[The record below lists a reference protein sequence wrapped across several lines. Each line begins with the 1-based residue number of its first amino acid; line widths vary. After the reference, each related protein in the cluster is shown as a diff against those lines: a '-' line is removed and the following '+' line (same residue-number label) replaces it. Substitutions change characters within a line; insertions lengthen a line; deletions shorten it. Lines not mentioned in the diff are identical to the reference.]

1 MNALMQQLYERAGIA
16 FDPSFN
22 AQMLPEGKRNR
33 DLLGMD
39 SAGQLMAMDAA
50 YPLVTTANSGIPA
63 MLSTYIDPKLIEVLV
78 APMKAAEAAGGEKKL
93 GDWTLR
99 TAMFP
104 MIEST
109 GEVTSY
115 GDYNNSGSAGVN
127 VQFPQRQSYHYQV
140 MTQWGERELA
150 EMGLAKV
157 DLAAQ
162 KNIAA
167 ALSLNKYQNKTYLFG
182 VSGLQ
187 NYGML
192 NDPALPA
199 DITPNIKAN
208 GGTAWIMP
216 TGQINATNLEVFE
229 DVQRLVYALIARNQG
244 FVDASSPFT
253 MVMSPKTNLAM
264 TVSSGGGPSSSGSI
278 TTTNAWELISKAF
291 PNLKTVVVP
300 EYSTAAGEKIQL
312 IVDSVEGQKTME
324 CAFTEKMR
332 AHPIIVESS
341 SFKQKKSAGTW
352 GTVIYRPG
360 MVQGGLGY

>member
-22 AQMLPEGKRNR
+22 AQLLPEGKRNR

-39 SAGQLMAMDAA
+39 SAGQLIGMDAA

-104 MIEST
+104 MVEST
-109 GEVTSY
+109 GEATSY

-127 VQFPQRQSYHYQV
+127 VQFPQRQSYHYQT

-167 ALSLNKYQNKTYLFG
+167 ALTLNKYQNKTYLFG

-199 DITPNIKAN
+199 DLTPVTKTA
-208 GGTAWIMP
+208 GGTAWI
-216 TGQINATNLEVFE
+216 TSAGAVNATALEVLADISKMFYTL
-229 DVQRLVYALIARNQG
+229 QARNKG
-244 FVDASSPFT
+244 LIDRSSPMT
-253 MVMSPKTNLAM
+253 LIMSPESEVALTITNEFNVNVADL
-264 TVSSGGGPSSSGSI
+264 
-278 TTTNAWELISKAF
+278 
-291 PNLKTVVVP
+291 LKKNYPGIKIVTVP
-300 EYSTAAGEKIQL
+300 EYATAGGQKVQL
-312 IVDSVEGQKTME
+312 VVDSIEGQKTWE
-324 CAFTEKMR
+324 PAFTEKMR
-332 AHPIIVESS
+332 AHPIIVMESA
-341 SFKQKKSAGTW
+341 FKQKKSAGTW
-352 GTVIYRPG
+352 GTVVYMPTAISAMIG
-360 MVQGGLGY
+360 V

>member
-78 APMKAAEAAGGEKKL
+78 APMKAAEAAGGERKL

-104 MIEST
+104 MVEST
-109 GEVTSY
+109 GEATSY

-127 VQFPQRQSYHYQV
+127 VQFPQRQSYHYQT

-167 ALSLNKYQNKTYLFG
+167 ALTLNKYQNKTYLFG

-199 DITPNIKAN
+199 DLTPVTKTA
-208 GGTAWIMP
+208 GGTAWI
-216 TGQINATNLEVFE
+216 TTAGAVNATALEVLADISKMFYTL
-229 DVQRLVYALIARNQG
+229 QARNKG
-244 FVDASSPFT
+244 LIDRSSPMT
-253 MVMSPKTNLAM
+253 LIMSPESEVALTITNEFNVNVADL
-264 TVSSGGGPSSSGSI
+264 
-278 TTTNAWELISKAF
+278 
-291 PNLKTVVVP
+291 LKKNYPGIKIVTVP
-300 EYSTAAGEKIQL
+300 EYATAGGQKVQL
-312 IVDSVEGQKTME
+312 VVDSIEGQKTWE
-324 CAFTEKMR
+324 PAFTEKMR
-332 AHPIIVESS
+332 AHPIIVMESA
-341 SFKQKKSAGTW
+341 FKQKKSAGTW
-352 GTVIYRPG
+352 GTVIYMPAAISAMIG
-360 MVQGGLGY
+360 I

>member
-1 MNALMQQLYERAGIA
+1 MNALMQELYERAGIA
-16 FDPSFN
+16 FDASFN
-22 AQMLPEGKRNR
+22 AQMLPTGKRNR

-78 APMKAAEAAGGEKKL
+78 APMKAAEAAGGERKL

-104 MIEST
+104 MVEST
-109 GEVTSY
+109 GEATSY

-127 VQFPQRQSYHYQV
+127 VQFPQRQSYHYQT

-167 ALSLNKYQNKTYLFG
+167 ALTLNKYQNKTYLFG

-199 DITPNIKAN
+199 DLTPVTKTA
-208 GGTAWIMP
+208 GGTAWITP
-216 TGQINATNLEVFE
+216 AGAVNATALEVLADISKMFYTL
-229 DVQRLVYALIARNQG
+229 QARNKG
-244 FVDASSPFT
+244 LIDRSSPMT
-253 MVMSPKTNLAM
+253 LIMSPESEVALTITNEFNVNVADL
-264 TVSSGGGPSSSGSI
+264 
-278 TTTNAWELISKAF
+278 
-291 PNLKTVVVP
+291 LKKNYPGIKIVTVP
-300 EYSTAAGEKIQL
+300 EYATAGGQKVQL
-312 IVDSVEGQKTME
+312 VVDSVEGQKTWE
-324 CAFTEKMR
+324 PAFTEKMR
-332 AHPIIVESS
+332 AHPIIVLESA
-341 SFKQKKSAGTW
+341 FKQKKSAGTW
-352 GTVIYRPG
+352 GTVVYRP
-360 MVQGGLGY
+360 MAISAMIGL

>member
-50 YPLVTTANSGIPA
+50 FPLVTTANSGIPA

-78 APMKAAEAAGGEKKL
+78 APMKAAEAAGGERKL

-104 MIEST
+104 MVEST
-109 GEVTSY
+109 GEATSY

-127 VQFPQRQSYHYQV
+127 VQFPQRQSYHYQT

-167 ALSLNKYQNKTYLFG
+167 ALTLNKYQNKTYLFG

-199 DITPNIKAN
+199 DLTPVTKTA
-208 GGTAWIMP
+208 GGTAWI
-216 TGQINATNLEVFE
+216 TTAGAVNATALEVLADISKMFYTL
-229 DVQRLVYALIARNQG
+229 QARNKG
-244 FVDASSPFT
+244 LIDRSSPMT
-253 MVMSPKTNLAM
+253 LIMSPESEVALTITNEFNVNVADL
-264 TVSSGGGPSSSGSI
+264 
-278 TTTNAWELISKAF
+278 
-291 PNLKTVVVP
+291 LKKNYPGIKIVTVP
-300 EYSTAAGEKIQL
+300 EYATAGGQKVQL
-312 IVDSVEGQKTME
+312 VVDSIEGQKTWE
-324 CAFTEKMR
+324 PAFTEKMR
-332 AHPIIVESS
+332 AHPIIVMESA
-341 SFKQKKSAGTW
+341 FKQKKSAGTW
-352 GTVIYRPG
+352 GTVVYRPMAISALIG
-360 MVQGGLGY
+360 V